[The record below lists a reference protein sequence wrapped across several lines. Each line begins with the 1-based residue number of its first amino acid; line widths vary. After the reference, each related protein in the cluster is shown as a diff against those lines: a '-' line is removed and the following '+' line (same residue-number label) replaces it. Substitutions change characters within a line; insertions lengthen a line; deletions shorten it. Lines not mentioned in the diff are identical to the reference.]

1 MQCAVYHGYPGQN
14 VFECTVY
21 TILYCNHMHTP
32 LMGGRVCLPF
42 GRSGMSLNTPSSSSS
57 MTGGGV
63 GERESSSPLAPV
75 RGGQAELVCG
85 SGVRGS
91 VCAREKTS

>member
-1 MQCAVYHGYPGQN
+1 
-14 VFECTVY
+14 
-21 TILYCNHMHTP
+21 
-32 LMGGRVCLPF
+32 
-42 GRSGMSLNTPSSSSS
+42 MSLNTPSSSPSI
-57 MTGGGV
+57 TGGGV

-91 VCAREKTS
+91 VCVREKTS